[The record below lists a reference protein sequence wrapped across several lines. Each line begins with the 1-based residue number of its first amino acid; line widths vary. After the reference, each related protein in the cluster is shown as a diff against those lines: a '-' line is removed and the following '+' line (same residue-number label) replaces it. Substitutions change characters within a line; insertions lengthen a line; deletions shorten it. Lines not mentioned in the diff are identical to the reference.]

1 MPAFA
6 VSLPVRIPSVCS
18 YNRAGIIPV
27 DGVNGAN
34 MRYLSPNHTLLAAA
48 LLLSLLAAPL
58 VAGANQKLF
67 MKDGSYQ
74 IVSSYEIQGDRVR
87 YYSVERAEWE
97 EVPTS
102 LVDFDATKRAQEETK
117 ATQKKQLE
125 DARQVEQERF
135 YKPPDRGMEAA
146 PGLRLPGDDGIFTVE
161 GKRLVRLV
169 ESAGE
174 VVTDKK
180 RAAMLLAVPLPV
192 MKARS
197 LVILEGAKA
206 TIRLSDPWPVFYV
219 QSAEGLGA
227 KLELV
232 RLKPGKESRVLE
244 DLETSRGKNG
254 KATEERAMVSI
265 ERKQV
270 APNIYTL
277 KPLQPL
283 EAGEYALGE
292 VDDDKLSLNVFDFGY
307 EKWETVK

>member
-1 MPAFA
+1 
-6 VSLPVRIPSVCS
+6 
-18 YNRAGIIPV
+18 
-27 DGVNGAN
+27 

-135 YKPPDRGMEAA
+135 YKPPDQGMEAA